1 MINYEEITQEVAEKI
16 WNIAKISADHGNA
29 LMDLIGEET
38 YVKIMK
44 MVGSNHEK

>member
-29 LMDLIGEET
+29 LMDLIDEET